1 MQQGTRYGTT
11 THSRKVVRD
20 SDAYRR
26 ATDGKGKAP
35 TSVVRMW
42 LVGLDILD
50 TELMAPAGSCS
61 TKCKNFNGPRAVSL
75 FLTDV
80 QRHEHA

>member
-1 MQQGTRYGTT
+1 MGCIG
-11 THSRKVVRD
+11 SGEI
-20 SDAYRR
+20 R

-35 TSVVRMW
+35 TSLARMW

-50 TELMAPAGSCS
+50 TEPTAPAGSCS

-75 FLTDV
+75 FLKGIR
-80 QRHEHA
+80 RHEHA